1 MEKIELKRVF
11 VFKKN
16 NKEVRLEDPDS
27 SLAPAKVAVFYS
39 SIHPELLN
47 ASVTGP
53 KYTDNGEAVYTMA
66 TSVGTK
72 G

>member
-11 VFKKN
+11 TFRKN
-16 NKEVRLEDPDS
+16 GKELKLEDPDPN
-27 SLAPAKVAVFYS
+27 LAPAKVAVFYS
-39 SIHPELLN
+39 NQYPELLN

-53 KYTDNGEAVYTMA
+53 KYADDEMVYSFSATM
-66 TSVGTK
+66 GTK